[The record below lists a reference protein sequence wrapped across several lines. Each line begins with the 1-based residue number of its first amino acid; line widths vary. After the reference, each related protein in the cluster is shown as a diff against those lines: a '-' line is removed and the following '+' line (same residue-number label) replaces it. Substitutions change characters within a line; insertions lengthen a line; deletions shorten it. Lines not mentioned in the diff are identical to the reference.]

1 MRKIILMGLLGG
13 LLFGQSA
20 RNIMESVL
28 SRDDG
33 KSSISSLQMQ
43 LIDKNGNKRIRNLR
57 TFAKDKG
64 EDEWK
69 VSFFLTPSDVK
80 NTSFLT
86 YDYKSESKDD
96 DQWMYLPALKKVKR
110 IPSSDKDSSFMGSDF
125 SYSDM
130 TKPDLND
137 YDFSIIKDTFIKR
150 KSGKV
155 AVWKILVSPKTQKTI
170 DETGYL
176 KYEVYIRKDNYMRV
190 RAKYYLKK
198 SSRVKYLDVKKIEKI
213 NNIDVATIIT
223 MLTKKGRK
231 TIHKTIL
238 IQSDT
243 KINTEIKDSFFT
255 QRIMKQGL

>member
-1 MRKIILMGLLGG
+1 MKKIILISLLIGFV
-13 LLFGQSA
+13 FGQSA
-20 RNIMESVL
+20 RDIMEKVL
-28 SRDDG
+28 NRDDG

-43 LIDKNGNKRIRNLR
+43 LIDKNGHKRIRNLK

-69 VSFFLTPSDVK
+69 ISFFLSPSDVK

-86 YDYKSESKDD
+86 YDYKSENKDD

-137 YDFSIIKDTFIKR
+137 YKFSIIKDTTIKR
-150 KSGKV
+150 KSGEV
-155 AVWKILVSPKTQKTI
+155 AVWKILVSPKTQKII

-176 KYEVYIRKDNYMRV
+176 KYEVYVRKDSYMRV

-198 SSRVKYLDVKKIEKI
+198 SSRLKYLDVKKIEKI
-213 NNIDVATIIT
+213 NGIDVATILTMIT
-223 MLTKKGRK
+223 KESRK
-231 TIHKTIL
+231 TIHKTVL
-238 IQSDT
+238 LQSDT
-243 KINTEIKDSFFT
+243 KINVEIKDKFFT
-255 QRIMKQGL
+255 QRVMKKGL